1 MKVKIVNV
9 TAVMKTMTQ
18 TVLFHPNTFDPSS
31 MPKGMRLKEAIHAL
45 KAAPNIETILGNDLN
60 GYAKI
65 RNRIESIMLVK
76 GPAMAVFPPISLLIG
91 PAIITAPGEISL
103 IGETIESKVM
113 RAPNM
118 FNRNSA
124 HNP

>member
-1 MKVKIVNV
+1 MKVKIVNE
-9 TAVMKTMTQ
+9 TAVMKTITQ
-18 TVLFHPNTFDPSS
+18 TILFHPNTFDPSS
-31 MPKGMRLKEAIHAL
+31 IPKGMRLKKAIHAL
-45 KAAPNIETILGNDLN
+45 KAAPNIRTILRKELN
-60 GYAKI
+60 GYAKK

-76 GPAMAVFPPISLLIG
+76 GPARAVFPPISLLIG

-118 FNRNSA
+118 LNRNSA